1 MGCLSG
7 CLARPKDPQSSEP
20 VPSPNFLRSLF
31 GRSNSAGGRHQNPR
45 RRLETRRRGDICRAS
60 GSRSPE
66 RFRIVMALEA
76 FLRSAVFLMIDYRNE
91 SGVQKAWTATGI
103 IRYRAGQ
110 AFLVTALHNL
120 TGREPDGRC
129 KDTNGCLPNFI
140 KIEGVQTHFEKS
152 LYEGQNRPSNDRPLY
167 WKHPKGGVIDVGV
180 LQLGFCGIPGSLVD
194 ESFFDE
200 HENALEKR
208 LHPTQDCFIVGFPE
222 NLVDRTDPSFPR
234 PIFKTAHIAFDPRV
248 DFQGEP
254 IVLLDAVTRPGQSGS
269 PVFATGIS
277 YRGTPVANCL
287 VGIYTGR
294 HVSFSPSREELE
306 HLSIGRVFKPK
317 VINEIFHAAGL

>member
-1 MGCLSG
+1 MMGCLSG

-129 KDTNGCLPNFI
+129 KDDYQIGG
-140 KIEGVQTHFEKS
+140 EGDGVGREAS
-152 LYEGQNRPSNDRPLY
+152 PEPRND
-167 WKHPKGGVIDVGV
+167 KHR
-180 LQLGFCGIPGSLVD
+180 S
-194 ESFFDE
+194 E
-200 HENALEKR
+200 HRA
-208 LHPTQDCFIVGFPE
+208 D
-222 NLVDRTDPSFPR
+222 
-234 PIFKTAHIAFDPRV
+234 AH
-248 DFQGEP
+248 
-254 IVLLDAVTRPGQSGS
+254 TS
-269 PVFATGIS
+269 ATS
-277 YRGTPVANCL
+277 
-287 VGIYTGR
+287 
-294 HVSFSPSREELE
+294 S
-306 HLSIGRVFKPK
+306 
-317 VINEIFHAAGL
+317 